1 MNTAEKI
8 KQKGLELGY
17 THVGITTADDFPDYE
32 KDLLGRED
40 YEIWTEKDRAKYPG
54 RTDLRAACRPRSF
67 YPEGKSIIC
76 ATWGYSQYVYPE
88 ELTPYVARA
97 TAAMRPSTGLSL
109 SHARTALL
117 DVLVCRGRPPWGTIG
132 GI

>member
-67 YPEGKSIIC
+67 YPE
-76 ATWGYSQYVYPE
+76 

-117 DVLVCRGRPPWGTIG
+117 DVLFCRGRPPWGTIG